1 MKFKKGVNK
10 ILKMY
15 KKISISNKAIIEINI
30 YLNKLLDLIKLNF
43 IQSLIVCNKKG
54 NFDIFT
60 GTWSPFSKQKAT
72 SSKEGSPFPKENS
85 TFPSNNKP
93 TKLRLFKLK
102 QLLACILPFSIYKY
116 SIEYSNNV
124 LMEYLRQRQKKEKL
138 TNENSTPRS
147 RSYDRDLTTHTKIII
162 FSPKK
167 IKKYYRESD
176 IKMIE
181 KSYIFLAIIF
191 EWIVNYI
198 FNKIIGENP
207 NIEKINIS
215 DVQKILNLIDF

>member
-1 MKFKKGVNK
+1 MRFKKGVNK
-10 ILKMY
+10 ILKLY
-15 KKISISNKAIIEINI
+15 KDIPISKKAISEINI
-30 YLNKLLDLIKLNF
+30 YLNKLLDSIKMNF
-43 IQSLIVCNKKG
+43 IESVINVNKS
-54 NFDIFT
+54 NVSPE
-60 GTWSPFSKQKAT
+60 TWSPFIEK
-72 SSKEGSPFPKENS
+72 
-85 TFPSNNKP
+85 NNKIS
-93 TKLRLFKLK
+93 KLRLFRLK
-102 QLLACILPFSIYKY
+102 QILAYILPFRIYKY

-124 LMEYLRQRQKKEKL
+124 LMEYLRQRQKKEKIA
-138 TNENSTPRS
+138 NENSTPRS
-147 RSYDRDLTTHTKIII
+147 RSYDRDLTVNDKIII

-167 IKKYYRESD
+167 IKKFYREAD

-215 DVQKILNLIDF
+215 DVQKILKLIDF

>member
-10 ILKMY
+10 ILKIY
-15 KKISISNKAIIEINI
+15 KNIPISNKAILEINI

-43 IQSLIVCNKKG
+43 IQSLIIFNKG
-54 NFDIFT
+54 DFNIFT
-60 GTWSPFSKQKAT
+60 GTWSPFKKPT
-72 SSKEGSPFPKENS
+72 EGSPFKKEKSN
-85 TFPSNNKP
+85 FQNNKP
-93 TKLRLFKLK
+93 IKLRIFKLK

-124 LMEYLRQRQKKEKL
+124 LMEYLRQKQKKEKL
-138 TNENSTPRS
+138 NDTPRS
-147 RSYDRDLTTHTKIII
+147 RSYDRDLTIHTKVII

-167 IKKYYRESD
+167 IKKYYREAD

-191 EWIVNYI
+191 EWIVNYM

-207 NIEKINIS
+207 SIKKINIG
-215 DVQKILNLIDF
+215 DVQNILKLIDF

>member
-1 MKFKKGVNK
+1 MRFKKGVNK
-10 ILKMY
+10 ILKLY
-15 KKISISNKAIIEINI
+15 KDIPISKKAISEINI
-30 YLNKLLDLIKLNF
+30 YLNKLLDSIKMNF
-43 IQSLIVCNKKG
+43 KESVINVNTNKGNFAG

-60 GTWSPFSKQKAT
+60 GTWSPFIEK
-72 SSKEGSPFPKENS
+72 
-85 TFPSNNKP
+85 NNKLP
-93 TKLRLFKLK
+93 KLRLFRLK
-102 QLLACILPFSIYKY
+102 QILAYILPFRIYKY

-138 TNENSTPRS
+138 ANKNSTPRS
-147 RSYDRDLTTHTKIII
+147 RSYDRDLTTNTKIII

-167 IKKYYRESD
+167 IKKFYREAD

-207 NIEKINIS
+207 HIDKINIG
-215 DVQKILNLIDF
+215 DVQKILKLIDF